1 MELTFSRPPRSAQ
14 VRYAESSMR
23 NGFGLKLLHKFFN
36 LPFLQLQR
44 ETLLGQL
51 DTNEHEI
58 QLTTQELDLYQ
69 ESDDADYN
77 K

>member
-1 MELTFSRPPRSAQ
+1 
-14 VRYAESSMR
+14 
-23 NGFGLKLLHKFFN
+23 
-36 LPFLQLQR
+36 
-44 ETLLGQL
+44 LLGQL

-58 QLTTQELDLYQ
+58 HLTTQELDLYQ